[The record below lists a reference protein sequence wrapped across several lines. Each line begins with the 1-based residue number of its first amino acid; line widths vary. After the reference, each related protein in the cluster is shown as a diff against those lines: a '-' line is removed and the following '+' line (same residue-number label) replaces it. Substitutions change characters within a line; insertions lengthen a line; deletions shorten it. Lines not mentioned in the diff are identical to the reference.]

1 MESHNFDQL
10 IDEAIADHVGEM
22 LGRVREGV
30 ALPPLNLW
38 ITHADSRIPDAL
50 RAVCYAVPKLDCRL
64 LREVSEVKEPRGTA
78 GIAGALA
85 WLACAYAIEDKIRD
99 RRR

>member
-1 MESHNFDQL
+1 MESQDFDQL
-10 IDEAIADHVGEM
+10 IDEAIADHLDEM

-30 ALPPLNLW
+30 ALRPQNLW
-38 ITHADSRIPDAL
+38 GTHAELRIPDAL
-50 RAVCYAVPKLDCRL
+50 GAVCYTVPKLDRGL
-64 LREVSEVKEPRGTA
+64 LREVRDPQGTA
-78 GIAGALA
+78 GIASALA

>member
-1 MESHNFDQL
+1 MEGQDFDQL
-10 IDEAIADHVGEM
+10 IDEAIADHVDEM

-30 ALPPLNLW
+30 ALRLLSQC
-38 ITHADSRIPDAL
+38 ITHADLRIPDAL
-50 RAVCYAVPKLDCRL
+50 RAVCYAAPRLDCGL
-64 LREVSEVKEPRGTA
+64 LREVRDPRGIA